1 MAIVTLQR
9 GQGGPYSVAN
19 RETLQCGL
27 CSIALQ
33 RGIAE
38 LLRRECVVWPYSVAV
53 RFTQSDTNQSILVC
67 FSLQTDQKNLPVTL
81 KFILVFRSKSIIPRF
96 PFLQNAEFQ

>member
-9 GQGGPYSVAN
+9 GQGGPYSVAIATLQCGQGGPYSVAH

-53 RFTQSDTNQSILVC
+53 QLTKFDTNQSI
-67 FSLQTDQKNLPVTL
+67 
-81 KFILVFRSKSIIPRF
+81 
-96 PFLQNAEFQ
+96 